1 MSQRFGGR
9 YSPGA
14 SGQAPVEVP
23 VTSPGMARRHPVGA
37 RVNLLF
43 VLPFAFAVKAFFSD
57 PMGLALNLGAFAV
70 LMLAAWLTREGAL
83 AQAAYDARKV
93 ARRPAIPR
101 KIFGSAL
108 TGLGLGLAGLAGGMV
123 DAVIFGA
130 LGAGLHFAAFGADP
144 LRDKGMEGIDAH
156 QTDRAARAVEEA
168 EETLAEMADAIRRAG
183 DRHLVDRVARF
194 AETIRPLFRAVQD
207 DPRQLSAARRY
218 LGVYLTGARDATVKF
233 ADFYARGRD
242 AQARTDYEAL
252 LNDLESQ
259 FTLRRAALL
268 EDNRT
273 ELDIEI
279 EVLRERL
286 AREGI
291 RREG

>member
-1 MSQRFGGR
+1 MAQRFGGR
-9 YSPGA
+9 YSPGTA
-14 SGQAPVEVP
+14 QGDVP
-23 VTSPGMARRHPVGA
+23 VSTPAMARLHPVGA

-43 VLPFAFAVKAFFSD
+43 VLPFAFAIRAFFHD
-57 PMGLALNLGAFAV
+57 PFGLALNLGAFGL
-70 LMLAAWLTREGAL
+70 LMLAAWLTREGVL
-83 AQAAYDARKV
+83 AQAAFDARKV

-101 KIFGSAL
+101 KIFASVL
-108 TGLGLGLAGLAGGMV
+108 TGLGLGLAGLGAGMAEALV
-123 DAVIFGA
+123 FGV

-144 LRDKGMEGIDAH
+144 MRDKGMEGIDAH

-168 EETLAEMADAIRRAG
+168 EETLAEIGDAIRRAG
-183 DRHLVDRVARF
+183 DRALVDRVARF
-194 AETIRPLFRAVQD
+194 SDTIRPLFRAVQD

-218 LGVYLTGARDATVKF
+218 LGIYLIGARDATVKF

-242 AQARTDYEAL
+242 AQARSDYEAL
-252 LNDLESQ
+252 LDDLEKQ
-259 FTLRRAALL
+259 FTLRRSALL

-286 AREGI
+286 EREGI

>member
-1 MSQRFGGR
+1 MAQRFGGQ

-14 SGQAPVEVP
+14 TPDNVP
-23 VTSPGMARRHPVGA
+23 AATPAMARKHPVGA

-43 VLPFAFAVKAFFSD
+43 VLPFAFALRAFFND
-57 PMGLALNLGAFAV
+57 PLGLALNLCAFAV
-70 LMLAAWLTREGAL
+70 LMLAAWLTREGML
-83 AQAAYDARKV
+83 AQAAYDDRKV
-93 ARRPAIPR
+93 SRRPAIPR
-101 KIFGSAL
+101 KIFGAAL
-108 TGLGLGLAGLAGGMV
+108 TGLGLGLAGLTGGV
-123 DAVIFGA
+123 IEAVIFGT
-130 LGAGLHFAAFGADP
+130 LGAGLHFGAFGADP

-156 QTDRAARAVEEA
+156 QTDRATRAVEEA
-168 EETLAEMADAIRRAG
+168 EDTLAEMADAIRRAG
-183 DRHLVDRVARF
+183 DRHLVDRVTRF
-194 AETIRPLFRAVQD
+194 AATIRPLFRAVQD
-207 DPRQLSAARRY
+207 DPRQLRAARRY

-242 AQARTDYEAL
+242 AQARSDYEAL
-252 LNDLESQ
+252 LDDLETQ

-286 AREGI
+286 DREGV
-291 RREG
+291 RRDA

>member
-1 MSQRFGGR
+1 
-9 YSPGA
+9 
-14 SGQAPVEVP
+14 
-23 VTSPGMARRHPVGA
+23 
-37 RVNLLF
+37 
-43 VLPFAFAVKAFFSD
+43 
-57 PMGLALNLGAFAV
+57 
-70 LMLAAWLTREGAL
+70 MLAAWLTREGVL
-83 AQAAYDARKV
+83 AQAAFDARKV

-101 KIFGSAL
+101 KIFASVL
-108 TGLGLGLAGLAGGMV
+108 TGLGLGLAGLGASMAEALV
-123 DAVIFGA
+123 FGV

-144 LRDKGMEGIDAH
+144 MRDKGMEGIDAH

-168 EETLAEMADAIRRAG
+168 EETLAEIGDAIRRAG
-183 DRHLVDRVARF
+183 DRALVDRVARF
-194 AETIRPLFRAVQD
+194 SDTIRPLFRAVQD

-218 LGVYLTGARDATVKF
+218 LGIYLIGARDATVKF

-242 AQARTDYEAL
+242 AQARSDYEAL
-252 LNDLESQ
+252 LDDLEKQ
-259 FTLRRAALL
+259 FTLRRTALL

-286 AREGI
+286 EREGI

>member
-1 MSQRFGGR
+1 M
-9 YSPGA
+9 A
-14 SGQAPVEVP
+14 
-23 VTSPGMARRHPVGA
+23 SPGMARRHPVGA

-43 VLPFAFAVKAFFSD
+43 LLPFAFAVKAFFSD
-57 PMGLALNLGAFAV
+57 AAGLALNLGAFGV
-70 LMLAAWLTREGAL
+70 LILAAWLTREGVL

-101 KIFGSAL
+101 KIFGSVL

-123 DAVIFGA
+123 EAVIFGA
-130 LGAGLHFAAFGADP
+130 LGAGLHVASFGADP

-194 AETIRPLFRAVQD
+194 AASIRPLFRAVQD

-252 LNDLESQ
+252 LDDLEGQ

-286 AREGI
+286 EREGI
-291 RREG
+291 RRDG